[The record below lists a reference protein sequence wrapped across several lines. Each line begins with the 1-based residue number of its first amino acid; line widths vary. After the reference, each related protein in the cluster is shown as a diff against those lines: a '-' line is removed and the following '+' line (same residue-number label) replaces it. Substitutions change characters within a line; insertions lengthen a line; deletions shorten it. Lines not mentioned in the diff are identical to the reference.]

1 MTSPRLRRLKLDAEK
16 LDARFGHW
24 PLIHISPRAG
34 MPPEAYQVTYNVK
47 GLYAA
52 PDGSILERDK
62 HVMEVNLSLA
72 YPRRAPQCKM
82 LTPVFHPNFDDASV
96 CIGDFWAASEGLD
109 DLIIRIGRMIC
120 YQEYNTKSPLNGLA
134 AKWADEHVKMLPVHA
149 GDVAPPHK
157 EKIAEPEKLVVQ
169 VHDEAITSA
178 KPAPVEKPG
187 AASAVASAVAYLFA
201 APTIKRLPVLVDCLS
216 GEDSIVDQFPYR
228 VGADEASNWRIVE
241 DGLPGSLFS
250 LQTRGGVC
258 YLEPAPGA
266 AVYYDGQPLVTDI
279 EISTGAD
286 HAIATCNQFFLLR
299 MTSEPAKWV
308 NHINP
313 HQWHIHRFDDGT
325 SFGPYGW
332 PELPARLGH
341 IGGALDQY
349 MVHCKGMIVGF
360 FASQLIPEVPN
371 PEDFASTSTT
381 SLWEPPPQTLLLPPQ
396 PIDQP
401 EIDAEHGEFTC
412 PVCWLKFDRGD
423 VMDIAVHASLRGD
436 PLLGL
441 DVMQRFL
448 ATHHNDK
455 GQALDAKGVP
465 TTDQAC
471 PHCRRKLPPGFLD
484 TPHHI
489 FSIVGA
495 PSAGKSYYLSVLIR
509 QLQQELFK
517 NFKIAFRDADP
528 SENAILTAMKTS
540 LFSAGTPQEAALAKT
555 ALEGALYETLPRYG
569 RKVRLPKPFIFRL
582 SSAVNPGQAS
592 SVVFYDNAGEHFEPT
607 RNSADSPGAQ
617 HIAVASGIFF
627 LFDPLHCTGFRARL
641 LGVKDPQM
649 SIQRQDQQDVILA
662 EMEARIKS
670 LLRMDYRQSVQ
681 TPLAFMI
688 GKCDTWISLLGAEPL
703 LPAIIGGRL
712 SLANIQANSSR
723 LRDFLMEIDPGL
735 VANAESI
742 SSNVMYFA
750 ISPLGASP
758 VEFVDEHDGS
768 RKIGP
773 DPLKLNPQFV
783 EIPTLW
789 VLSRLMSDLIPS
801 TSS

>member
-1 MTSPRLRRLKLDAEK
+1 MLSPRLRRLKLDAEK

-24 PLIHISPRAG
+24 PLIHIVPLAG
-34 MPPEAYQVTYNVK
+34 MPPEAYQVTYNLK
-47 GLYAA
+47 GLYVA

-134 AKWADEHVKMLPVHA
+134 AKWAAEHEKMLPVHV
-149 GDVAPPHK
+149 GDVAPPASHQ
-157 EKIAEPEKLVVQ
+157 ELAEPEKLVVNMA
-169 VHDEAITSA
+169 DDLA
-178 KPAPVEKPG
+178 KTKSQSVLYKALDK
-187 AASAVASAVAYLFA
+187 LTA
-201 APTIKRLPVLVDCLS
+201 APELKRKPVLVDCQS
-216 GEDSIVDQFPYR
+216 GDNSVVDHFPYT
-228 VGADEASNWRIVE
+228 VGADATSDWRIIE
-241 DGLPGSLFS
+241 EGLHTDLFKLKAGHDG
-250 LQTRGGVC
+250 C
-258 YLEPAPGA
+258 WLEPAPG
-266 AVYYDGQPLVTDI
+266 VVISFDGQPIESAI
-279 EISTGAD
+279 EITVGAD
-286 HAIATCNQFFLLR
+286 HTIAVNNQFFLLR
-299 MTSEPAKWV
+299 MTSRPNEWLVA
-308 NHINP
+308 INTEM
-313 HQWHIHRFDDGT
+313 WSIYRTDMET
-325 SFGPYGW
+325 SSGPYGW
-332 PELPARLGH
+332 IELIDRVRQLGRA
-341 IGGALDQY
+341 IAQATVY
-349 MVHCKGMIVGF
+349 CKGAAMGF
-360 FASQLIPEVPN
+360 YASQLVPIPDEPAVSPVTTAGGKSELMQTELTEIPE
-371 PEDFASTSTT
+371 EDH
-381 SLWEPPPQTLLLPPQ
+381 
-396 PIDQP
+396 P
-401 EIDAEHGEFTC
+401 EINAEHGEFTC

-436 PLLGL
+436 SLLGL

-448 ATHHNDK
+448 ATHHNDN

-495 PSAGKSYYLSVLIR
+495 PSSGKSYYLSILIR

-528 SENAILTAMKTS
+528 SENVILTAMKTS
-540 LFSAGTPQEAALAKT
+540 LFSAGTPQDALLAKT
-555 ALEGALYETLPRYG
+555 ALEGVLYETLPRYG

-582 SSAVNPGQAS
+582 SSAANPGHEAS
-592 SVVFYDNAGEHFEPT
+592 LVFYDNAGEHFEPT
-607 RNSADSPGAQ
+607 ANSAESPGAQ

-627 LFDPLHCTGFRARL
+627 LFDPLHSAGFKARL

-649 SIQRQDQQDVILA
+649 SIHRHDQQDVILA

-688 GKCDTWISLLGAEPL
+688 GKCDTWISLLGTDPL
-703 LPAIIGGRL
+703 LPVIIAGRV
-712 SLANIQANSSR
+712 SLANIQANSTR
-723 LRDFLMEIDPGL
+723 LRDFLMEIDPGV

-758 VEFVDEHDGS
+758 VEFVDAHDGS

-789 VLSRLMSDLIPS
+789 VLSKLMSDLIPS
-801 TSS
+801 TPS